1 MQNATTADAELILH
15 LYELR
20 TEERMRKA
28 RKYMQSP
35 EFSPRSPDDVIK
47 IESAFGSEENAY
59 YRQVL
64 SYWEMAATLVNNGGL
79 DEQMFNEA
87 NGEHLFVFAKIEPI
101 LVELRQTW
109 NQPDMLKNFELLV
122 RRVPNNKEILEGI
135 RERIKMIQGMMAER
149 AAKAQTAGA

>member
-47 IESAFGSEENAY
+47 IQSAFGSEENAY

-64 SYWEMAATLVNNGGL
+64 SYWEMAAS
-79 DEQMFNEA
+79 
-87 NGEHLFVFAKIEPI
+87 FVTRGA
-101 LVELRQTW
+101 LNVELFSDSAGELFFLYAKFRPFIAQVRETNPLFLTNMEKVVNLSKE
-109 NQPDMLKNFELLV
+109 NQD
-122 RRVPNNKEILEGI
+122 RV
-135 RERIKMIQGMMAER
+135 ERMAANIAAAR
-149 AAKAQTAGA
+149 AAAAHK